1 MNFSHKALGLT
12 LTALLLV
19 PFFSQVGAAQTPK
32 KAAPSAVKV
41 GTAKKDPSMTL
52 DFTKEDAA
60 KKIILSAETLNDY
73 FKTHTDQ
80 NLTYRVKGKVVS
92 FLLSADLDVT
102 GKIHMEPYS
111 VSHSV
116 GTVRTEGLGG
126 KAAASVPIEIY
137 TEETQDAYVTYAK
150 EKNLWVKET
159 VPKEADAAPLD
170 MAAVKD
176 LMTRSIRSAHVLS
189 QDGGKEVILF
199 RMDALEPLWGKA
211 ASKGI
216 LKYIGGS
223 EDPLP
228 DKYQKRFL
236 DALAQQNYLVTIDEK
251 THLPLSYDADLTEL
265 VRTTV
270 LIQKEAEEAKA
281 AAMEA
286 GIDIEAKPE
295 ITYDDFAKLQ
305 FQVGEIIACEAVKK
319 SKKLLCSQ
327 VKIGSQVRQI
337 VSGIK
342 AHYTPEEMVGKK
354 VMVVTNLKPAKLA
367 GIMSEGM
374 LLCAED
380 ADGNLSLMVPE
391 KEMPS
396 GAEIC

>member
-116 GTVRTEGLGG
+116 GTVRAEGLGG

-270 LIQKEAEEAKA
+270 LIQKEAEEAKR
-281 AAMEA
+281 
-286 GIDIEAKPE
+286 G
-295 ITYDDFAKLQ
+295 
-305 FQVGEIIACEAVKK
+305 
-319 SKKLLCSQ
+319 KKLSTTQQAMATAFLDSLSL
-327 VKIGSQVRQI
+327 KFHMDL
-337 VSGIK
+337 
-342 AHYTPEEMVGKK
+342 APEEGKTIVIPK
-354 VMVVTNLKPAKLA
+354 DVRNAREENKAEAARPA
-367 GIMSEGM
+367 
-374 LLCAED
+374 
-380 ADGNLSLMVPE
+380 
-391 KEMPS
+391 
-396 GAEIC
+396 

>member
-150 EKNLWVKET
+150 EKNLWVK
-159 VPKEADAAPLD
+159 
-170 MAAVKD
+170 D

-270 LIQKEAEEAKA
+270 LIQKEAEEAKR
-281 AAMEA
+281 
-286 GIDIEAKPE
+286 G
-295 ITYDDFAKLQ
+295 
-305 FQVGEIIACEAVKK
+305 
-319 SKKLLCSQ
+319 KKLSTTQQAMATAFLDSLSL
-327 VKIGSQVRQI
+327 KFHMDL
-337 VSGIK
+337 
-342 AHYTPEEMVGKK
+342 APEEGKTIVIPK
-354 VMVVTNLKPAKLA
+354 DVRNAREENKAEAARPA
-367 GIMSEGM
+367 
-374 LLCAED
+374 
-380 ADGNLSLMVPE
+380 
-391 KEMPS
+391 
-396 GAEIC
+396 

>member
-1 MNFSHKALGLT
+1 M
-12 LTALLLV
+12 
-19 PFFSQVGAAQTPK
+19 
-32 KAAPSAVKV
+32 
-41 GTAKKDPSMTL
+41 
-52 DFTKEDAA
+52 
-60 KKIILSAETLNDY
+60 
-73 FKTHTDQ
+73 
-80 NLTYRVKGKVVS
+80 
-92 FLLSADLDVT
+92 
-102 GKIHMEPYS
+102 
-111 VSHSV
+111 
-116 GTVRTEGLGG
+116 
-126 KAAASVPIEIY
+126 
-137 TEETQDAYVTYAK
+137 TYAK

-270 LIQKEAEEAKA
+270 LIQKEAEEAKR
-281 AAMEA
+281 
-286 GIDIEAKPE
+286 G
-295 ITYDDFAKLQ
+295 
-305 FQVGEIIACEAVKK
+305 
-319 SKKLLCSQ
+319 KKLSTTQQAMATAFLDSLSL
-327 VKIGSQVRQI
+327 KFHMDL
-337 VSGIK
+337 
-342 AHYTPEEMVGKK
+342 APEEGKTIVIPK
-354 VMVVTNLKPAKLA
+354 DVRNAREENKAEAARPA
-367 GIMSEGM
+367 
-374 LLCAED
+374 
-380 ADGNLSLMVPE
+380 
-391 KEMPS
+391 
-396 GAEIC
+396 